1 MKLDPEIIEKVRK
14 LSRAAYIKIGARK
27 VEEKTGL
34 TLRFAQSQS
43 AGQIILDGN
52 AVTAV
57 AVDIASVFHREGCYR
72 QIEGQDGRLL
82 KVETMQVLSIV
93 ITGEDVRLCKATYDV
108 IPASIPEKEE
118 FINARYWAAT
128 LDDLTENYI
137 C

>member
-14 LSRAAYIKIGARK
+14 LSRAAYTRINACNI
-27 VEEKTGL
+27 EENIRR
-34 TLRFAQSQS
+34 TLLFVQSQN
-43 AGQIILDGN
+43 AVRIILDGK

-82 KVETMQVLSIV
+82 MVEAMQVLSIV

-108 IPASIPEKEE
+108 IVASTPEKEE
-118 FINARYWAAT
+118 FINARYWATT
-128 LDDLTENYI
+128 LEDLTENYI